1 MLNHYRTIRRFA
13 VLLGLLG
20 LLASCGLPRV
30 GPSESE
36 IRAGSVENGGDVH
49 IVDINDQ
56 VARATRRNQALGF
69 TTTFLNAGA
78 VSVDTIHAGDLL
90 SITIWENVDSG
101 VFATQG
107 IRVTPLPAVQVDQLG
122 NIFVPYAGTIKASG
136 RTADDLRQKIT
147 ELLAPQTPDPQVE
160 VRREAGD
167 GATVSILGG
176 VTGQGVFPITAS
188 NRRLTGMIAT
198 AGGISLDPT
207 VVKISIRR
215 GANLGQIWLQDL
227 FDNPG
232 NDIPLRG
239 GDRIFI
245 EEDERYFIS
254 LGATGQRRVKF
265 ETHNPSAIE
274 ALGLIGGLQGNAS
287 DPTGIFVFRVEP
299 AAIAN
304 RVLGRDDITE
314 PQKFAY
320 LVDLTAENGMFTAR
334 EFEIYDED
342 TIYVTE
348 APYVAFSKVLDTV
361 LGSLNAFST
370 LDSAV
375 NNVAAILE

>member
-1 MLNHYRTIRRFA
+1 MLNPYRTIRRFA
-13 VLLGLLG
+13 TLLGILS

-36 IRAGSVENGGDVH
+36 IRAGGVENGGDVH
-49 IVDINDQ
+49 IIDINDH
-56 VARATRRNQALGF
+56 VTHATRRNQALGF
-69 TTTFLNAGA
+69 TTTFLNAGT

-90 SITIWENVDSG
+90 AITVWENVDNG

-107 IRVTPLPAVQVDQLG
+107 IRVTPLPPVQVDQLG
-122 NIFVPYAGTIKASG
+122 NIFVPYAGTIKAAG
-136 RTADDLRQKIT
+136 RTPDDLRQKIT

-198 AGGISLDPT
+198 AGGISLDPSI
-207 VVKISIRR
+207 VKISIRR
-215 GANLGQIWLQDL
+215 GSNLGQIWLQDL
-227 FDNPG
+227 FDTPG
-232 NDIPLRG
+232 NDVPLRG

-245 EEDERYFIS
+245 EKDERFFIS
-254 LGATGQRRVKF
+254 LGATGQSRVKF

-274 ALGLIGGLQGNAS
+274 ALALIGGLRGNAS

-320 LVDLTAENGMFTAR
+320 VIDLTAENGMFTAR
-334 EFEIYDED
+334 DFKIYDED
-342 TIYVTE
+342 TVYVTE
-348 APYVAFSKVLDTV
+348 APYVAFSKVLNTV
-361 LGSLNAFST
+361 LGSLNAFTT
-370 LDSAV
+370 LETSLS
-375 NNVAAILE
+375 NVAEVFE